1 MDERT
6 AHRAFRSLLLAT
18 AYPGRPQRG
27 PSGEAGAT
35 LAALQEAVWCDAPR
49 PPVLLGTDDASAV
62 VAAADRGTEL
72 EPELGATLVRVVE
85 AGRARLPVVL
95 RGPGVDG
102 RLETTLPLTSAEL
115 AARDEACRTRPLGVD
130 LFFVE
135 ADGSIGALPRSTRV
149 ERRDG

>member
-6 AHRAFRSLLLAT
+6 AHRAFRALLLAA
-18 AYPGRPQRG
+18 AYPGRLQRG
-27 PSGEAGAT
+27 PSSEAGAT
-35 LAALQEAVWCDAPR
+35 LAALQEAVWWDALC
-49 PPVLLGTDDASAV
+49 PPILLEGEDASAA

-72 EPELGATLVRVVE
+72 EPELGSTLVRVVE
-85 AGRARLPVVL
+85 AGRPRLPVVL

-102 RLETTLPLTSAEL
+102 RLETTLPLTAEEL

-149 ERRDG
+149 ERRQG